1 MVNRHDTTNR
11 RRAGMAKTR
20 TRLSAH
26 FDRELPRSC
35 SRQRIPLRSGFAFGS
50 KGSKSL
56 PPHDGPLD
64 LIRSA
69 HDRSAIRPSTT
80 CSVGTARAID
90 GSSVVGV
97 FANDRSPMGSSTARS
112 IHAIGANH
120 CIRLIGHGEPAE
132 NDDDRER
139 IFPHDC
145 LPVGSLTMLSLIDT
159 QQANRRWPSSLA
171 TRRTRHHWLTV
182 SSDRHEAWNNQQK
195 TRFATSLDQASAC
208 QTR

>member
-1 MVNRHDTTNR
+1 
-11 RRAGMAKTR
+11 MAKTR

-26 FDRELPRSC
+26 FDRELPRFC
-35 SRQRIPLRSGFAFGS
+35 SRQRVPLRSGFTFGP

-56 PPHDGPLD
+56 PPHQIELGLTTPIG

-80 CSVGTARAID
+80 CSVGTARAIH

-97 FANDRSPMGSSTARS
+97 FANDRSPIGSSTARS
-112 IHAIGANH
+112 IHAIGAND
-120 CIRLIGHGEPAE
+120 CIRLMGHGEPAE

-139 IFPHDC
+139 IFPHDR
-145 LPVGSLTMLSLIDT
+145 LPFESLTMLSVIET

-171 TRRTRHHWLTV
+171 TRRTRHHWLNA
-182 SSDRHEAWNNQQK
+182 SSDGQEASSNRRR
-195 TRFATSLDQASAC
+195 TRFSTGLDQASAC
-208 QTR
+208 QIS